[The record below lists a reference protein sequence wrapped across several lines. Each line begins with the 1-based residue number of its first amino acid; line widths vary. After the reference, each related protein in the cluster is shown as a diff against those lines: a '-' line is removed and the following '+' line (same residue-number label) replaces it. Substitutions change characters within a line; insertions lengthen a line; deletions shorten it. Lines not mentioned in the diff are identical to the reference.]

1 MKNKTTRH
9 LIHRALLTRA
19 TVRKQFKR
27 FDRDGKGY
35 ITEEDIKQFWEE
47 LTGGEVAIAQIE
59 ETLMDMDKAS
69 GGNIDYEG
77 FLTMVN

>member
-1 MKNKTTRH
+1 M
-9 LIHRALLTRA
+9 
-19 TVRKQFKR
+19 
-27 FDRDGKGY
+27 
-35 ITEEDIKQFWEE
+35 EDIKQFWEE

-59 ETLMDMDKAS
+59 ETLMDMDKDS

>member
-1 MKNKTTRH
+1 M
-9 LIHRALLTRA
+9 
-19 TVRKQFKR
+19 
-27 FDRDGKGY
+27 
-35 ITEEDIKQFWEE
+35 EDIKQFWEE

-77 FLTMVN
+77 FLTMVK